1 MTDKT
6 TPDPAQGGYFTVTDR
21 RPTRFLDRGDFHVR
35 GYARNGN
42 LLLHTWHSGEHSM
55 QMEVSAWLRRGA
67 LPRGEDAEK
76 AAVAVREQDA
86 GLQKTLKAL
95 RDAQP

>member
-1 MTDKT
+1 
-6 TPDPAQGGYFTVTDR
+6 
-21 RPTRFLDRGDFHVR
+21 
-35 GYARNGN
+35 
-42 LLLHTWHSGEHSM
+42 M